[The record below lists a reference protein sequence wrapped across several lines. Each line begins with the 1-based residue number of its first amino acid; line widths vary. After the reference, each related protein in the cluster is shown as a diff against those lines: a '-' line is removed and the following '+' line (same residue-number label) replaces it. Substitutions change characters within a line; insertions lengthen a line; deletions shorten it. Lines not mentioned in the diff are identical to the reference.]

1 MERKCL
7 WWIFSGF
14 SSGMLWSDMCRKNY
28 MEYKYGIKVEVKEN
42 GKQLGEEKTSFMLST
57 FKTKDKWL
65 KAGEKLASES

>member
-1 MERKCL
+1 
-7 WWIFSGF
+7 
-14 SSGMLWSDMCRKNY
+14 MCRKNY